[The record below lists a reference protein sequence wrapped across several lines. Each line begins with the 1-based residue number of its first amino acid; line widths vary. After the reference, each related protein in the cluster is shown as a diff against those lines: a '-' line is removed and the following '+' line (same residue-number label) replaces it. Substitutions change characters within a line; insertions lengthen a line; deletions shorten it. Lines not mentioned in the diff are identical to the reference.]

1 MVAEG
6 LFLEAEATRQLL
18 LEGEEGAFWLT
29 EEAYIIIFHIVFR
42 LSLVSSLGQVVEV
55 D

>member
-1 MVAEG
+1 M
-6 LFLEAEATRQLL
+6 
-18 LEGEEGAFWLT
+18 T

-55 D
+55 VLAQVVEVVLAQAVEVALAQVVAVV